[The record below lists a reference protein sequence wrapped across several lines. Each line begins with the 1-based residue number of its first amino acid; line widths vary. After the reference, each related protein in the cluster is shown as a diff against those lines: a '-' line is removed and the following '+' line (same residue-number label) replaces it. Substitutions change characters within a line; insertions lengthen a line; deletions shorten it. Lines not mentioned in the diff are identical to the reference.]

1 MSIMYLILIGI
12 LILALTPIVRFI
24 LGCILVFG
32 IVIVAL
38 PVLLIVGIFE
48 LIAKLIEEDR

>member
-12 LILALTPIVRFI
+12 LILALNPIVRFM
-24 LGCILVFG
+24 LGCLLVFG

>member
-1 MSIMYLILIGI
+1 MYLILIGI
-12 LILALTPIVRFI
+12 LILALTPIVRFM
-24 LGCILVFG
+24 LGCLLVFG